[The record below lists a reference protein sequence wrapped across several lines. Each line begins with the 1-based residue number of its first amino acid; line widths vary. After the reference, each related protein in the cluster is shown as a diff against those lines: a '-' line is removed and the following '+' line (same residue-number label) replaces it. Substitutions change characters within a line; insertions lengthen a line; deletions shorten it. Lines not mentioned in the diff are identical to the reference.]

1 VSIAEASP
9 RSRLAPRRNAVLLG
23 GYARRHFLAWTAG
36 WSFAITIYLT
46 RLVQPLI
53 GFALWTKAIP
63 DDPRLAAYFVAMVFC
78 VMATDSPENHTFAQR
93 VYDGAFTDDLLRP
106 HPIVF
111 HTIGFNVAFKA
122 FNVLGA
128 IPIVVVVGSLTDV
141 HVDGGRVLL
150 TLPAMVIGSAIAFC
164 LFFTLAQSAF
174 WTPRVHAV
182 SAAGTSLVFL
192 LGGGAAPIPF
202 LPEALRP
209 WLSVL
214 PFRMINGFPCE
225 VLSGMTTGNAVMHG
239 YVLQLVWLAVLIV
252 ACRLVWVAGVRRY
265 VAIGG

>member
-1 VSIAEASP
+1 MSVVA
-9 RSRLAPRRNAVLLG
+9 SRLDPRRNATLLG

-111 HTIGFNVAFKA
+111 HTIGFNAAFKA
-122 FNVLGA
+122 FNMLGA
-128 IPIVVVVGSLTDV
+128 IPIVLVVGLLTDV
-141 HVDGGRVLL
+141 EIRGGNVLL
-150 TLPAMVIGSAIAFC
+150 ALPALVIGSAIAFL

-202 LPEALRP
+202 LPSGLRP
-209 WLSVL
+209 WLEVM

-225 VLSGMTTGNAVMHG
+225 VISGMTTGSAIGRG
-239 YVLQLVWLAVLIV
+239 YLLQLVWFVVLLV
-252 ACRLVWVAGVRRY
+252 ACRLVWKSGVRRY

>member
-1 VSIAEASP
+1 MSTIA
-9 RSRLAPRRNAVLLG
+9 SRLEARRNATLLG
-23 GYARRHFLAWTAG
+23 GYARRHFLSWTAG

-53 GFALWTKAIP
+53 GFALWTKAVP
-63 DDPRLAAYFVAMVFC
+63 DDPRLAVYFVAMIFC

-122 FNVLGA
+122 FNMLGA
-128 IPIVVVVGSLTDV
+128 IPIVLVVGLLSDV
-141 HVDGGRVLL
+141 RIDVGNVLL
-150 TLPAMVIGSAIAFC
+150 ALPAVVIGSALAFV
-164 LFFTLAQSAF
+164 LMFTLAQSAF

-182 SAAGTSLVFL
+182 TQAGNSMIFL
-192 LGGGAAPIPF
+192 IGGGAAPIPF
-202 LPEALRP
+202 LPEGVRP
-209 WLSVL
+209 ILEVL

-225 VLSGMTTGNAVMHG
+225 VLSGMTTGPAILRG
-239 YVLQLVWLAVLIV
+239 YVLQLVWLAVMIV
-252 ACRLVWVAGVRRY
+252 VCRLVWRGGVRRY